1 MGLAPSQG
9 AAPHVARPKTGDG
22 TTPAGPQFGAVAT
35 GTGQGGVSS
44 IDASTEALL
53 ESVAD
58 GVVIVDGSGVIR
70 AVNRHAETMFG
81 YDRADLIG
89 RPVEDLRKD
98 GSEFP
103 VDISLSVL
111 ETGQARFVYASV
123 RDITYS
129 RLAAIVASST
139 DAIVGTLLDGTI
151 TSWNA
156 GAEHLYGYSD
166 VEMIGHDTSA
176 ITPADLL
183 GELPAAVQRLGRGEL
198 VAHFDSQ
205 RTCRDRSVVDVSI
218 TVSPLRNRS
227 GRVIGASTSAHDV
240 TSNKRIEEALAR
252 RGDELGRANLDLSA
266 ALVRAED
273 SEAGHRALLD
283 QMPDTATFLY
293 DREHR
298 VSAVSGSSFMPG
310 NVDLSGLAGKTVEE
324 VYDQT
329 GAASE

>member
-1 MGLAPSQG
+1 MGEG
-9 AAPHVARPKTGDG
+9 
-22 TTPAGPQFGAVAT
+22 
-35 GTGQGGVSS
+35 
-44 IDASTEALL
+44 L
-53 ESVAD
+53 EL
-58 GVVIVDGSGVIR
+58 SG
-70 AVNRHAETMFG
+70 
-81 YDRADLIG
+81 
-89 RPVEDLRKD
+89 LRKD